1 MNRWYVVQTQY
12 RNETMAKLNLA
23 RQGFDTYLPLFSKSR
38 RHARKTEWIAA
49 PFFPRYLFVS
59 MDIELSRWRA
69 VRSTIGVTSLICHG
83 ERPSPLAD
91 SVIDGIRA
99 REDERGMVK
108 MNIDLSFQKGDK
120 VKVMAGAFS
129 ELSGLFDRISDD
141 RRVVILLDLLG
152 RETRVQLPVEYI
164 RASA

>member
-1 MNRWYVVQTQY
+1 MNRWYVVQTHY
-12 RNETMAKLNLA
+12 RNENMAKLNLM
-23 RQGFDTYLPLFSKSR
+23 RQGFDVYLPLFSKSR
-38 RHARKTEWIAA
+38 RHARKTTMAPA

-91 SVIDGIRA
+91 GVIDAIRA

-108 MNIDLSFQKGDK
+108 MNTDMSFQKGAP
-120 VKVMAGAFS
+120 VKVMAGAFN
-129 ELSGLFDRISDD
+129 EMEGLFDRVNDD
-141 RRVVILLDLLG
+141 RRVFILLNLLG
-152 RETRVQLPVEYI
+152 RETRVQLPLEYI
-164 RASA
+164 RACA

>member
-1 MNRWYVVQTQY
+1 MNRWYVVQTHY
-12 RNETMAKLNLA
+12 RNENMAKLNLA
-23 RQGFDTYLPLFSKSR
+23 RQGFDVYLPLISKLR
-38 RHARKTEWIAA
+38 RHARKSEWAAA

-69 VRSTIGVTSLICHG
+69 VRSTIGVTSLICHDNM
-83 ERPSPLAD
+83 PAPLAD

-108 MNIDLSFQKGDK
+108 MNIDPSFQKGAP
-120 VKVMAGAFS
+120 VKVMAGAFN
-129 ELSGLFDRISDD
+129 ELEGLFDRVSDD
-141 RRVVILLDLLG
+141 RRVIILLDLLG

-164 RASA
+164 RACA